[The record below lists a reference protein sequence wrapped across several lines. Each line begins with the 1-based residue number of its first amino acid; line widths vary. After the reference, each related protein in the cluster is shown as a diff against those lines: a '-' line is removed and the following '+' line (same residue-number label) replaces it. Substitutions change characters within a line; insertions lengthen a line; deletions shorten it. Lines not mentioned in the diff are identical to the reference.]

1 MWFSLIYRELPQ
13 IDAVDM
19 ISMCRCGGVAEP
31 KLDFSYPPLCG
42 VWPAHTP
49 DSIKYSNKM
58 VSKPFGGG
66 FSTAG
71 RCCVLQKRNLASP

>member
-1 MWFSLIYRELPQ
+1 MEIPTCEMHINIYIQYVVQPHFYRELPQ

-42 VWPAHTP
+42 V
-49 DSIKYSNKM
+49 
-58 VSKPFGGG
+58 
-66 FSTAG
+66 
-71 RCCVLQKRNLASP
+71 